1 MDPPAWSGLYPGVD
15 QVLERGA
22 SLLQLKGHLEVRSI
36 GDDSSGPT
44 VVDDEFQFGD
54 GKPVVEIIEHHS
66 RRGDTDPTLQVPKAV
81 LAD

>member
-1 MDPPAWSGLYPGVD
+1 MSS
-15 QVLERGA
+15 A
-22 SLLQLKGHLEVRSI
+22 STSEPVVSLVIADFLMFNPLQLKGHLEVSTI
-36 GDDSSGPT
+36 SDDSSGPT

-66 RRGDTDPTLQVPKAV
+66 RRGNTDPTLQMPKAV

>member
-1 MDPPAWSGLYPGVD
+1 M
-15 QVLERGA
+15 
-22 SLLQLKGHLEVRSI
+22 LQLKGYLQERTI

-44 VVDDEFQFGD
+44 VVDNEFQFWD

-66 RRGDTDPTLQVPKAV
+66 RRGNTDPTLQVPKAV